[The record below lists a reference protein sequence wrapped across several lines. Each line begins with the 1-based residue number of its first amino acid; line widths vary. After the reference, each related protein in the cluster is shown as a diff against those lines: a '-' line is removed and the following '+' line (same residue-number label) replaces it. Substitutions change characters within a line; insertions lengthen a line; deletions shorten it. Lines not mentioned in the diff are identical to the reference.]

1 MPVVP
6 DDEEEV
12 VDPYVDDR
20 SDSATNDGDDDDGED
35 DVPVMSDEEE
45 VDEWWAAGSLG
56 GQGVGINR
64 GLQRPLV
71 LSEASQTKARELATR
86 GECPCAIRGLGQ
98 RRE

>member
-35 DVPVMSDEEE
+35 DVPVMSDEKELT
-45 VDEWWAAGSLG
+45 SRTFR
-56 GQGVGINR
+56 R
-64 GLQRPLV
+64 GPAQAIWSSSP
-71 LSEASQTKARELATR
+71 KA
-86 GECPCAIRGLGQ
+86 LGQ
-98 RRE
+98 RGQNRCE